1 MHCDLSTFAPFAR
14 WRPGA
19 NLQPWPALR
28 VPIPPL
34 PHRLSS
40 EAVMTMG
47 PNEAGYHDGDNAIVT
62 VRVGR
67 HLIGWPTGILDLYW
81 LGVS

>member
-1 MHCDLSTFAPFAR
+1 
-14 WRPGA
+14 
-19 NLQPWPALR
+19 
-28 VPIPPL
+28 
-34 PHRLSS
+34 
-40 EAVMTMG
+40 MTMG